1 MRYLKSFNEGFK
13 DVEEKKRQLQD
24 YCDGYLAYLYD
35 EGFRVNITDSKG
47 YGMYLEIMIIKKVD
61 TNRIKFSFDEVKDY
75 FISFYQMLQQDY
87 DLVDWFGGKANVE
100 AYIEVYT
107 SMSEHYISDYEL
119 ESDYLNE
126 ILGLLGRIK
135 DILSINI
142 KVKI

>member
-35 EGFRVNITDSKG
+35 EGFRVNITDFKG

-126 ILGLLGRIK
+126 LLGLLGRIK

>member
-1 MRYLKSFNEGFK
+1 
-13 DVEEKKRQLQD
+13 
-24 YCDGYLAYLYD
+24 
-35 EGFRVNITDSKG
+35 
-47 YGMYLEIMIIKKVD
+47 MIIKKVD

-75 FISFYQMLQQDY
+75 FISFYKMLQQDY

-126 ILGLLGRIK
+126 LLGLLGRIK

>member
-13 DVEEKKRQLQD
+13 DVEEKKQQLQQ

-35 EGFRVNITDSKG
+35 EGFKVNITDFKG
-47 YGMYLEIMIIKKVD
+47 NDSTSYGTYLEIMIIKNVGM
-61 TNRIKFSFDEVKDY
+61 NRIKFNFDEVKDY

-87 DLVDWFGGKANVE
+87 DLVDWFNGKANVE

-107 SMSEHYISDYEL
+107 SMDEHYISDYEL
-119 ESDYLNE
+119 ESDYLN
-126 ILGLLGRIK
+126 GIK

>member
-35 EGFRVNITDSKG
+35 EGFRVNITDFKG

-75 FISFYQMLQQDY
+75 FISFYKMLQQDY

-126 ILGLLGRIK
+126 LLGLLGRIK